1 MSNVYGNMMDSA
13 FGPYYERF
21 RALKATS
28 EETAVPRNQ
37 IFPEGESLRDKD
49 AMHKMLSTGVVK
61 RVGMNN
67 YFLDEELIANPNKVL
82 MQRLFIILGAVAFA
96 GVLLL
101 LRHFGII
108 NF

>member
-28 EETAVPRNQ
+28 KETAVPRNQ
-37 IFPEGESLRDKD
+37 ILPEGESLRDKD

-61 RVGMNN
+61 RGGIDRQSQQGVDAAFVHHSGCCGFCRRSVAASPFW
-67 YFLDEELIANPNKVL
+67 YHKFLIFP
-82 MQRLFIILGAVAFA
+82 
-96 GVLLL
+96 
-101 LRHFGII
+101 
-108 NF
+108 